1 MSQNPK
7 ADGALWN
14 QDGGSATCEIPQLL
28 SPFAKIPAA
37 LAAAF
42 SVCLV
47 GMPTLIFL
55 MLYLLGPK
63 EMIEDP
69 GFAMA
74 PLIFLGFMCF
84 FPLPVAI
91 FILRW
96 ASLIAF
102 GKTEIRIDH
111 ERLSLVTKAG
121 PFWKTCKCRL
131 NELGGFR
138 IEFSQMLEANKHL
151 AERSSLVAVKKDG
164 RALHLLRAYPDQIVN
179 QLADELPLKIE
190 EITGLKP
197 VSERVGASSLGSE
210 VQAVG
215 PTEVL
220 SRTEKPIGSNLV
232 VEDSRHELIIRI
244 PKQGFLKKTSKAAKL
259 VIAGFMLA
267 EVLILG
273 ILVPALIA
281 GKVEGDPAAGWV
293 IVVVFTLLNIC
304 VVLYNLSEGVRRG
317 TVRVSQSQLHLEE
330 TGLFSTTQRSWQAD
344 SIESV
349 NLKIER
355 HEAVGQDRSGVSHSY
370 HLEVRS
376 PVDSEEE
383 FQWFDNLEKSE
394 LEWMVTTITNRL
406 GSE

>member
-1 MSQNPK
+1 MSQTNE
-7 ADGALWN
+7 ADAAFWIQN
-14 QDGGSATCEIPQLL
+14 SGSATCEIPQLL

-42 SVCLV
+42 AVFLV
-47 GMPTLIFL
+47 GMPTMFFL
-55 MLYLLGPK
+55 LLYFLGPK

-74 PLIFLGFMCF
+74 PLIFLGAMCF

-102 GKTEIRIDH
+102 GKTKILIDQ
-111 ERLSLVTKAG
+111 ERLALVTKAG
-121 PFWKTCKCRL
+121 PFWKTCKCKL

-151 AERSSLVAVKKDG
+151 AERSSLVAVRKDG

-197 VSERVGASSLGSE
+197 VSERVVASKLGSE
-210 VQAVG
+210 VHAVG

-220 SRTEKPIGSNLV
+220 SRTEKPIGSSLV
-232 VEDSRHELIIRI
+232 VEDTGHELIIRI
-244 PKQGFLKKTSKAAKL
+244 PKPGFLNKTSKAAKL
-259 VIAGFMLA
+259 VLAGFVLA

-281 GKVEGDPAAGWV
+281 GKVNGDPAAGWV
-293 IVVVFTLLNIC
+293 IVVVFTLLNGCI
-304 VVLYNLSEGVRRG
+304 VLYNLSEGVRRG
-317 TVRVSQSQLHLEE
+317 TLRVTESQLTLEE
-330 TGLFSTTQRSWQAD
+330 AGLFSSNQQTWQVDTID
-344 SIESV
+344 SV
-349 NLKIER
+349 KVKIDR
-355 HEAVGQDRSGVSHSY
+355 HERVGEDGGVSYSC
-370 HLEVRS
+370 HLAVRS
-376 PVDSEEE
+376 RMDIEEE
-383 FQWFDNLEKSE
+383 VEWFDNLEKSE
-394 LEWMVTTITNRL
+394 LEWMVTSIKDRL
-406 GSE
+406 GLE

>member
-1 MSQNPK
+1 MSQTNK
-7 ADGALWN
+7 ADAAVWIRN
-14 QDGGSATCEIPQLL
+14 SGSVTCEIPQLL

-37 LAAAF
+37 LAAVF
-42 SVCLV
+42 SVFLV
-47 GMPTLIFL
+47 GMPTLFFL
-55 MLYLLGPK
+55 LLYLLGPK

-111 ERLSLVTKAG
+111 ERLALVTKSG
-121 PFWKTCKCRL
+121 PFWKTCKCKL

-151 AERSSLVAVKKDG
+151 SERSSLVAVRKDG

-179 QLADELPLKIE
+179 QLADQLPLKIE

-197 VSERVGASSLGSE
+197 ASERAGAGSLGSE

-220 SRTEKPIGSNLV
+220 SRLDKPIGSHLV
-232 VEDSRHELIIRI
+232 VEDSGRELIIRI
-244 PKQGFLKKTSKAAKL
+244 PKPGFLKKTSKAAKL

-281 GKVEGDPAAGWV
+281 GKVNGDPAAGWV
-293 IVVVFTLLNIC
+293 IVVVFTLLNLCI
-304 VVLYNLSEGVRRG
+304 VLYNLSEGVRRG
-317 TVRVSQSQLHLEE
+317 TLRVSERQLNLEE
-330 TGLFSTTQRSWQAD
+330 AGLFSRKQQTWEAD
-344 SIESV
+344 AIKSV
-349 NLKIER
+349 KVKIER
-355 HEAVGQDRSGVSHSY
+355 HERVGQDGGVSYSG
-370 HLEVRS
+370 HLEVLPS
-376 PVDSEEE
+376 GGEEE
-383 FQWFDNLEKSE
+383 VEWFDNLEKSE
-394 LEWMVTTITNRL
+394 LEWMVTSIKDRL
-406 GSE
+406 GLASD

>member
-1 MSQNPK
+1 MSQTNK
-7 ADGALWN
+7 ADAAVWIQN
-14 QDGGSATCEIPQLL
+14 SGSVTCEIPQLL

-37 LAAAF
+37 LAAVF
-42 SVCLV
+42 SVFLV
-47 GMPTLIFL
+47 GMPTLFFL
-55 MLYLLGPK
+55 LLYLLGPK

-111 ERLSLVTKAG
+111 ERLALVTKAG
-121 PFWKTCKCRL
+121 PFWKTCKCKL

-151 AERSSLVAVKKDG
+151 SERSSLVAVRKDG

-179 QLADELPLKIE
+179 QLADQLPLKIE

-197 VSERVGASSLGSE
+197 ESERVGASSLGSE

-220 SRTEKPIGSNLV
+220 SRLDKPIGSHLV
-232 VEDSRHELIIRI
+232 VEDSGRELIIRI
-244 PKQGFLKKTSKAAKL
+244 PKPGFLKKTSKAAKL

-281 GKVEGDPAAGWV
+281 GKVNGDPAAGWV
-293 IVVVFTLLNIC
+293 IVVVFTLLNLCI
-304 VVLYNLSEGVRRG
+304 VLYNLSEGVRRG
-317 TVRVSQSQLHLEE
+317 TLRVSERQLNLEE
-330 TGLFSTTQRSWQAD
+330 AGLFSRKQQTWEAD
-344 SIESV
+344 AIKSV
-349 NLKIER
+349 KVKIER
-355 HEAVGQDRSGVSHSY
+355 HERVGQDGGVSYSS
-370 HLEVRS
+370 HLEVVPS
-376 PVDSEEE
+376 GGEEE
-383 FQWFDNLEKSE
+383 VEWFDNLEKSE
-394 LEWMVTTITNRL
+394 LEWMVTSIKDRL
-406 GSE
+406 GLASD

>member
-37 LAAAF
+37 LAVAF
-42 SVCLV
+42 SVFLV
-47 GMPTLIFL
+47 GMPTLFFL
-55 MLYLLGPK
+55 LLYLLGPK

-69 GFAMA
+69 SFAMA

-220 SRTEKPIGSNLV
+220 SRTEKPIGSSLV
-232 VEDSRHELIIRI
+232 VEDTGHELIIRI
-244 PKQGFLKKTSKAAKL
+244 PKPGFLKKTSKAAKL
-259 VIAGFMLA
+259 VIAGFVLA

-281 GKVEGDPAAGWV
+281 GKVNGDPAAGWV
-293 IVVVFTLLNIC
+293 IVVVFTLLNGCI
-304 VVLYNLSEGVRRG
+304 VLYNLSEGVRRG
-317 TVRVSQSQLHLEE
+317 TLRVTESQLTLEE
-330 TGLFSTTQRSWQAD
+330 AGLFSSNQQTWQVDTID
-344 SIESV
+344 SV
-349 NLKIER
+349 KVKIDR
-355 HEAVGQDRSGVSHSY
+355 HERVGEDGGVSYSC
-370 HLEVRS
+370 HLAVRS
-376 PVDSEEE
+376 RMDIEEE
-383 FQWFDNLEKSE
+383 VEWFDNLEKSE
-394 LEWMVTTITNRL
+394 LEWMVTSIKDRL
-406 GSE
+406 GLE

>member
-1 MSQNPK
+1 
-7 ADGALWN
+7 
-14 QDGGSATCEIPQLL
+14 
-28 SPFAKIPAA
+28 
-37 LAAAF
+37 
-42 SVCLV
+42 
-47 GMPTLIFL
+47 
-55 MLYLLGPK
+55 
-63 EMIEDP
+63 
-69 GFAMA
+69 
-74 PLIFLGFMCF
+74 
-84 FPLPVAI
+84 
-91 FILRW
+91 
-96 ASLIAF
+96 
-102 GKTEIRIDH
+102 
-111 ERLSLVTKAG
+111 
-121 PFWKTCKCRL
+121 
-131 NELGGFR
+131 
-138 IEFSQMLEANKHL
+138 
-151 AERSSLVAVKKDG
+151 
-164 RALHLLRAYPDQIVN
+164 
-179 QLADELPLKIE
+179 LADELPLKIE

-244 PKQGFLKKTSKAAKL
+244 PKQGFLKKTSKLAKL
-259 VIAGFMLA
+259 VIAGFMLS
-267 EVLILG
+267 EVMILVL
-273 ILVPALIA
+273 LVPALIT

-293 IVVVFTLLNIC
+293 IVVVFTLLNGC

-349 NLKIER
+349 NVKIER
-355 HEAVGQDRSGVSHSY
+355 HETVGQDRSGVSYSY

>member
-1 MSQNPK
+1 MSQTNK
-7 ADGALWN
+7 ADAAVWIQN
-14 QDGGSATCEIPQLL
+14 SGSVTCEIPQLL

-37 LAAAF
+37 LAAVF
-42 SVCLV
+42 SVFLV
-47 GMPTLIFL
+47 GMPTLFFL
-55 MLYLLGPK
+55 LLYLLGPK

-111 ERLSLVTKAG
+111 ERLALVTKAG
-121 PFWKTCKCRL
+121 PFWKTCKCKL

-151 AERSSLVAVKKDG
+151 SERSSLVAVRKDG

-179 QLADELPLKIE
+179 QLADQLPLKIE

-197 VSERVGASSLGSE
+197 ASERAGAGSLGSE

-220 SRTEKPIGSNLV
+220 SRLDKPIGSHLV
-232 VEDSRHELIIRI
+232 VEDSGRELIIRI
-244 PKQGFLKKTSKAAKL
+244 PKPGFLKKTSKAAKL

-281 GKVEGDPAAGWV
+281 GKVNGDPAAGWV
-293 IVVVFTLLNIC
+293 IVVVFTLLNLCI
-304 VVLYNLSEGVRRG
+304 VLYNLSEGVRRG
-317 TVRVSQSQLHLEE
+317 TLRVSERQLNLEE
-330 TGLFSTTQRSWQAD
+330 AGLFSRKQQSWEAD
-344 SIESV
+344 AIKSV
-349 NLKIER
+349 KVKIER
-355 HEAVGQDRSGVSHSY
+355 HERVGQDGGVSYSG
-370 HLEVRS
+370 HLEVLPS
-376 PVDSEEE
+376 GGEEE
-383 FQWFDNLEKSE
+383 VEWFDNLEKSE
-394 LEWMVTTITNRL
+394 LEWMVTSIKDRL
-406 GSE
+406 GLASD

>member
-1 MSQNPK
+1 MSQTNE
-7 ADGALWN
+7 ADAAFWIQN
-14 QDGGSATCEIPQLL
+14 SGSATCEIPQLL

-42 SVCLV
+42 AVFLV
-47 GMPTLIFL
+47 GMPTMFFL
-55 MLYLLGPK
+55 LLYFLGPK

-74 PLIFLGFMCF
+74 PLIFFGAMCF

-102 GKTEIRIDH
+102 GKTKILIDQ
-111 ERLSLVTKAG
+111 ERLALVTKAG
-121 PFWKTCKCRL
+121 PFWKTCKCKL

-151 AERSSLVAVKKDG
+151 AERSSLVAVRKDG

-197 VSERVGASSLGSE
+197 VSERVVASKLGSE

-220 SRTEKPIGSNLV
+220 SRTEKPIGSSLV
-232 VEDSRHELIIRI
+232 VEDTGHELIIRI
-244 PKQGFLKKTSKAAKL
+244 PKPGFLKKTSKAAKL
-259 VIAGFMLA
+259 VIAGFVLA

-281 GKVEGDPAAGWV
+281 GKVNGDPAAGWV
-293 IVVVFTLLNIC
+293 IVVVFTLLNGCI
-304 VVLYNLSEGVRRG
+304 VLYNLSEGVRRG
-317 TVRVSQSQLHLEE
+317 TLRVTGGQLTLEE
-330 TGLFSTTQRSWQAD
+330 AGLFSSNQQTWRVD
-344 SIESV
+344 SIDSV
-349 NLKIER
+349 KVKIDR
-355 HEAVGQDRSGVSHSY
+355 HERVGKDGGVSYSC
-370 HLEVRS
+370 HLAVRS
-376 PVDSEEE
+376 RMDIEEE
-383 FQWFDNLEKSE
+383 VEWFDNLEKSE
-394 LEWMVTTITNRL
+394 LEWMVTSIKDRL
-406 GSE
+406 GLE

>member
-1 MSQNPK
+1 MSQTNK
-7 ADGALWN
+7 ADAAVWIQN
-14 QDGGSATCEIPQLL
+14 SGSVTCEIPQLL

-37 LAAAF
+37 LAAVF
-42 SVCLV
+42 SVFLV
-47 GMPTLIFL
+47 GMPTLFFL
-55 MLYLLGPK
+55 LLYLLGPK

-111 ERLSLVTKAG
+111 ERLALVTKAG
-121 PFWKTCKCRL
+121 PFWKTCKCKL

-151 AERSSLVAVKKDG
+151 SERSSLVAVRKDG

-179 QLADELPLKIE
+179 QLADQLPLKIE

-197 VSERVGASSLGSE
+197 ASERVGASSLGSE

-220 SRTEKPIGSNLV
+220 SRLDKPIGSHLV
-232 VEDSRHELIIRI
+232 VEDSGRELIIRI
-244 PKQGFLKKTSKAAKL
+244 PKPGFLKKTSKAAKL

-281 GKVEGDPAAGWV
+281 GKVNGDPAAGWV
-293 IVVVFTLLNIC
+293 IVVVFTLLNLCI
-304 VVLYNLSEGVRRG
+304 VLYNLSEGVRRG
-317 TVRVSQSQLHLEE
+317 TLRVSERQLNLEE
-330 TGLFSTTQRSWQAD
+330 AGLFSRKRQSWEAD
-344 SIESV
+344 AIKSV
-349 NLKIER
+349 KVKIER
-355 HEAVGQDRSGVSHSY
+355 HERVGQDGGVSYSS
-370 HLEVRS
+370 HLEVVPS
-376 PVDSEEE
+376 GGEEE
-383 FQWFDNLEKSE
+383 VEWFDNLEKSE
-394 LEWMVTTITNRL
+394 LEWMVTSIKDRL
-406 GSE
+406 GLASD

>member
-1 MSQNPK
+1 MSQTNK
-7 ADGALWN
+7 ADAAVWIQN
-14 QDGGSATCEIPQLL
+14 SGSVTCEIPQLL

-37 LAAAF
+37 LAAVF
-42 SVCLV
+42 SVFLV
-47 GMPTLIFL
+47 GMPTLFFL
-55 MLYLLGPK
+55 LLYLLGPK

-111 ERLSLVTKAG
+111 ERLALVTKAG
-121 PFWKTCKCRL
+121 PFWKTCKCKL

-151 AERSSLVAVKKDG
+151 SERSSLVAVRKDG

-179 QLADELPLKIE
+179 QLADQLPLKIE

-197 VSERVGASSLGSE
+197 ASERVGAGSLGSE

-220 SRTEKPIGSNLV
+220 SRLDKPIGSHLV
-232 VEDSRHELIIRI
+232 VEDSGRELIIRI
-244 PKQGFLKKTSKAAKL
+244 PKPGFLKKTSKAAKL

-281 GKVEGDPAAGWV
+281 GKVNGDPAAGWV
-293 IVVVFTLLNIC
+293 IVVVFTLLNLCI
-304 VVLYNLSEGVRRG
+304 VLYNLSEGVRRG
-317 TVRVSQSQLHLEE
+317 TLRVSERQLNLEE
-330 TGLFSTTQRSWQAD
+330 AGLFSRKRQSWEAD
-344 SIESV
+344 AIKSV
-349 NLKIER
+349 KVKIER
-355 HEAVGQDRSGVSHSY
+355 HERVGQDGGVSYSS
-370 HLEVRS
+370 HLEVVPS
-376 PVDSEEE
+376 GGEEE
-383 FQWFDNLEKSE
+383 VEWFDNLEKSE
-394 LEWMVTTITNRL
+394 LEWMVTSIKDRL
-406 GSE
+406 GLASD

>member
-1 MSQNPK
+1 MSQTNK
-7 ADGALWN
+7 ADAAVWIQN
-14 QDGGSATCEIPQLL
+14 SGSVTCEIPQLL

-37 LAAAF
+37 LAAVF
-42 SVCLV
+42 SVFLV
-47 GMPTLIFL
+47 GMPTLFFL
-55 MLYLLGPK
+55 LLYLLGPK

-111 ERLSLVTKAG
+111 ERLALVTKAG
-121 PFWKTCKCRL
+121 PFWKTCKCKL

-151 AERSSLVAVKKDG
+151 SERSSLVAVRKDG

-179 QLADELPLKIE
+179 QLADQLPLKIE

-197 VSERVGASSLGSE
+197 ESERVGASSLGSE

-220 SRTEKPIGSNLV
+220 SRLDKPIGSHLV
-232 VEDSRHELIIRI
+232 VEDSGRELIIRI
-244 PKQGFLKKTSKAAKL
+244 PKPGFLKKTSKAAKL

-281 GKVEGDPAAGWV
+281 GKVNGDPAAGWV
-293 IVVVFTLLNIC
+293 IVVVFTLLNLCI
-304 VVLYNLSEGVRRG
+304 VLYNLSEGVRRG
-317 TVRVSQSQLHLEE
+317 TLRVSERQLNLEE
-330 TGLFSTTQRSWQAD
+330 AGLFSRKQQSWEAD
-344 SIESV
+344 AIKSV
-349 NLKIER
+349 KVKIER
-355 HEAVGQDRSGVSHSY
+355 HERVGQDGGVSYSG
-370 HLEVRS
+370 HLEVFPS
-376 PVDSEEE
+376 GSEEE
-383 FQWFDNLEKSE
+383 VEWFDNLEKSE
-394 LEWMVTTITNRL
+394 LEWMVTSIKDRL
-406 GSE
+406 GLASD

>member
-1 MSQNPK
+1 MSQTNK
-7 ADGALWN
+7 ADAAVWIQN
-14 QDGGSATCEIPQLL
+14 SGSVTCEIPQLL

-37 LAAAF
+37 LAAVF
-42 SVCLV
+42 SVFLV
-47 GMPTLIFL
+47 GMPTLFFL
-55 MLYLLGPK
+55 LLYLLGPK

-111 ERLSLVTKAG
+111 ERLALVTKAG
-121 PFWKTCKCRL
+121 PFWKTCKCKL

-151 AERSSLVAVKKDG
+151 SERSSLVAVRKDG

-197 VSERVGASSLGSE
+197 ASERVGASSLGSE

-220 SRTEKPIGSNLV
+220 SRLDKPIGSHLV
-232 VEDSRHELIIRI
+232 VEDSGRELIIRI
-244 PKQGFLKKTSKAAKL
+244 PKPGFLKKTSKAAKL

-281 GKVEGDPAAGWV
+281 GKVNGDPAAGWV
-293 IVVVFTLLNIC
+293 IVVVFTLLNLCI
-304 VVLYNLSEGVRRG
+304 VLYNLSEGVRRG
-317 TVRVSQSQLHLEE
+317 TLRVSERQLNLEE
-330 TGLFSTTQRSWQAD
+330 AGLFSRKRQSWEAD
-344 SIESV
+344 AIKSV
-349 NLKIER
+349 KVKIER
-355 HEAVGQDRSGVSHSY
+355 HERVGQDGGVSYSS
-370 HLEVRS
+370 HLEVVPS
-376 PVDSEEE
+376 GGEEE
-383 FQWFDNLEKSE
+383 VEWFDNLEKSE
-394 LEWMVTTITNRL
+394 LEWMVTSIKDRL
-406 GSE
+406 GLASD

>member
-1 MSQNPK
+1 MSQTNK
-7 ADGALWN
+7 ADAAVWIQN
-14 QDGGSATCEIPQLL
+14 SGSVTCEIPQLL

-37 LAAAF
+37 LAAVF
-42 SVCLV
+42 SVFLV
-47 GMPTLIFL
+47 GMPTLFFL
-55 MLYLLGPK
+55 LLYLLGPK

-111 ERLSLVTKAG
+111 ERLALVTKAG
-121 PFWKTCKCRL
+121 PFWKTCKCKL

-151 AERSSLVAVKKDG
+151 SERSSLVAVRKDG

-179 QLADELPLKIE
+179 QLADQLPLKIE

-197 VSERVGASSLGSE
+197 ESERVGASSLGSE

-220 SRTEKPIGSNLV
+220 SRLDKPIGSHLV
-232 VEDSRHELIIRI
+232 VEDSGRELIIRI
-244 PKQGFLKKTSKAAKL
+244 PKPGFLKKTSKAAKL

-281 GKVEGDPAAGWV
+281 GKVNGDPAAGWV
-293 IVVVFTLLNIC
+293 IVVVFTLLNLCI
-304 VVLYNLSEGVRRG
+304 VLYNLSEGVRRG
-317 TVRVSQSQLHLEE
+317 TLRVSERQLNLEE
-330 TGLFSTTQRSWQAD
+330 AGLFSRKRQSWEAD
-344 SIESV
+344 AIKSV
-349 NLKIER
+349 KVKIER
-355 HEAVGQDRSGVSHSY
+355 HERVGQDGGVSYSS
-370 HLEVRS
+370 HLEVVPS
-376 PVDSEEE
+376 GGEEE
-383 FQWFDNLEKSE
+383 VEWFDNLEKSE
-394 LEWMVTTITNRL
+394 LEWMVTSIKDRL
-406 GSE
+406 GLASD

>member
-1 MSQNPK
+1 MSQTNK
-7 ADGALWN
+7 ADAAVWIQN
-14 QDGGSATCEIPQLL
+14 SGSVTCEIPQLL

-37 LAAAF
+37 LAAVF
-42 SVCLV
+42 SVFLV
-47 GMPTLIFL
+47 GMPTLFFL
-55 MLYLLGPK
+55 LLYLLGPK

-111 ERLSLVTKAG
+111 ERLALVTKAG
-121 PFWKTCKCRL
+121 PFWKTCKCKL

-151 AERSSLVAVKKDG
+151 SERSSLVAVRKDG

-179 QLADELPLKIE
+179 QLADQLPLKIE

-197 VSERVGASSLGSE
+197 ESERVGAGSLGSE

-220 SRTEKPIGSNLV
+220 SRLDKPIGSHLV
-232 VEDSRHELIIRI
+232 VEDSGRELIIRI
-244 PKQGFLKKTSKAAKL
+244 PKPGFLKKTSKAAKL

-281 GKVEGDPAAGWV
+281 GKVNGDPAAGWV
-293 IVVVFTLLNIC
+293 IVVVFTLLNLCI
-304 VVLYNLSEGVRRG
+304 VLYNLSEGVRRG
-317 TVRVSQSQLHLEE
+317 TLRVSERQLNLEE
-330 TGLFSTTQRSWQAD
+330 AGLFSRKQQSWEAD
-344 SIESV
+344 AIKSV
-349 NLKIER
+349 KVKIER
-355 HEAVGQDRSGVSHSY
+355 HERVGQDGGVSYSS
-370 HLEVRS
+370 HLEVVPS
-376 PVDSEEE
+376 GGEEE
-383 FQWFDNLEKSE
+383 VEWFDNLEKSE
-394 LEWMVTTITNRL
+394 LEWMVTSIKDRL
-406 GSE
+406 GLASD

>member
-1 MSQNPK
+1 MSQTNK
-7 ADGALWN
+7 ADAAVWIQN
-14 QDGGSATCEIPQLL
+14 SGSVTCEIPQLL

-37 LAAAF
+37 LAAVF
-42 SVCLV
+42 SVFLV
-47 GMPTLIFL
+47 GMPTLFFL
-55 MLYLLGPK
+55 LLYLLGPK

-111 ERLSLVTKAG
+111 ERLALVTKAG
-121 PFWKTCKCRL
+121 PFWKTCKCKL

-151 AERSSLVAVKKDG
+151 SERSSLVAVRKDG

-179 QLADELPLKIE
+179 QLADQLPLKIE

-197 VSERVGASSLGSE
+197 ASERVGAGSLGSE

-220 SRTEKPIGSNLV
+220 SRLDKPIGSHLV
-232 VEDSRHELIIRI
+232 VEDSGRELIIRI
-244 PKQGFLKKTSKAAKL
+244 PKPGFLKKTSKAAKL

-281 GKVEGDPAAGWV
+281 GKVNGDPAAGWV
-293 IVVVFTLLNIC
+293 IVVVFTLLNLCI
-304 VVLYNLSEGVRRG
+304 VLYNLSEGVRRG
-317 TVRVSQSQLHLEE
+317 TLRVSERQLNLEE
-330 TGLFSTTQRSWQAD
+330 AGLFSRKRQSWEAD
-344 SIESV
+344 AIKSV
-349 NLKIER
+349 KVKIER
-355 HEAVGQDRSGVSHSY
+355 HERVGQDGGVSYSG
-370 HLEVRS
+370 HLEVLPS
-376 PVDSEEE
+376 GGEEE
-383 FQWFDNLEKSE
+383 VEWFDNLEKSE
-394 LEWMVTTITNRL
+394 LEWMVTSIKDRL
-406 GSE
+406 GLASD

>member
-1 MSQNPK
+1 MSQTNK
-7 ADGALWN
+7 ADAAVWIQN
-14 QDGGSATCEIPQLL
+14 SGSVTCEIPQLL

-37 LAAAF
+37 LAAVF
-42 SVCLV
+42 SVFLV
-47 GMPTLIFL
+47 GMPTLFFL
-55 MLYLLGPK
+55 LLYLLGPK

-111 ERLSLVTKAG
+111 ERLALVTKAG
-121 PFWKTCKCRL
+121 PFWKTCKCKL

-151 AERSSLVAVKKDG
+151 SERSSLVAVRKDG

-197 VSERVGASSLGSE
+197 ASERVGASSLGSE

-220 SRTEKPIGSNLV
+220 SRLDKPIGSHLV
-232 VEDSRHELIIRI
+232 VEDSGRELIIRI
-244 PKQGFLKKTSKAAKL
+244 PKPGFLKKTSKAAKL

-281 GKVEGDPAAGWV
+281 GKVNGDPAAGWV
-293 IVVVFTLLNIC
+293 IVVVFTLLNLCI
-304 VVLYNLSEGVRRG
+304 VLYNLSEGVRRG
-317 TVRVSQSQLHLEE
+317 TLRVSERQLNLEE
-330 TGLFSTTQRSWQAD
+330 AGLFSRKRQSWEAD
-344 SIESV
+344 AIKSV
-349 NLKIER
+349 KVKIER
-355 HEAVGQDRSGVSHSY
+355 HERVGQDGGVSYSG
-370 HLEVRS
+370 HLEVLPS
-376 PVDSEEE
+376 GGEEE
-383 FQWFDNLEKSE
+383 VEWFDNLEKSE
-394 LEWMVTTITNRL
+394 LEWMVTSIKDRL
-406 GSE
+406 GLASD

>member
-1 MSQNPK
+1 MSQTNK
-7 ADGALWN
+7 ADAAVWIQN
-14 QDGGSATCEIPQLL
+14 SGSVTCEIPQLL

-37 LAAAF
+37 LAAVF
-42 SVCLV
+42 SVFLV
-47 GMPTLIFL
+47 GMPTLFFL
-55 MLYLLGPK
+55 LLYLLGPK

-111 ERLSLVTKAG
+111 ERLALVTKAG
-121 PFWKTCKCRL
+121 PFWKTCKCKL

-151 AERSSLVAVKKDG
+151 SERSSLVAVRKDG

-179 QLADELPLKIE
+179 QLADQLPLKIE

-197 VSERVGASSLGSE
+197 ASERVGAGSLGSE

-220 SRTEKPIGSNLV
+220 SRLDKPIGSHLV
-232 VEDSRHELIIRI
+232 VEDSGRELIIRI
-244 PKQGFLKKTSKAAKL
+244 PKPGFLKKTSKAAKL

-281 GKVEGDPAAGWV
+281 GKVNGDPAAGWV
-293 IVVVFTLLNIC
+293 IVVVFTLLNLCI
-304 VVLYNLSEGVRRG
+304 VLYNLSEGVRRG
-317 TVRVSQSQLHLEE
+317 TLRVSERQLNLEE
-330 TGLFSTTQRSWQAD
+330 AGLFSRKQQTWEAD
-344 SIESV
+344 AIKSV
-349 NLKIER
+349 KVKIER
-355 HEAVGQDRSGVSHSY
+355 HERVGQDGGVSYSG
-370 HLEVRS
+370 HLEVLPS
-376 PVDSEEE
+376 GGEEE
-383 FQWFDNLEKSE
+383 VEWFDNLEKSE
-394 LEWMVTTITNRL
+394 LEWMVTSIKDRL
-406 GSE
+406 GLASD

>member
-1 MSQNPK
+1 MSQTNK
-7 ADGALWN
+7 ADAAVWIQN
-14 QDGGSATCEIPQLL
+14 SGSVTCEIPQLL

-37 LAAAF
+37 LAAVF
-42 SVCLV
+42 SVFLV
-47 GMPTLIFL
+47 GMPTLFFL
-55 MLYLLGPK
+55 LLYLLGPK

-111 ERLSLVTKAG
+111 ERLALVTKAG
-121 PFWKTCKCRL
+121 PFWKTCKCKL

-151 AERSSLVAVKKDG
+151 SERSSLVAVRKDG

-179 QLADELPLKIE
+179 QLADQLPLKIE

-197 VSERVGASSLGSE
+197 ASERVGAGSLGSE

-220 SRTEKPIGSNLV
+220 SRLDKPIGSHLV
-232 VEDSRHELIIRI
+232 VEDSGRELIIRI
-244 PKQGFLKKTSKAAKL
+244 PKPGFLKKTSKAAKL

-281 GKVEGDPAAGWV
+281 GKVNGDPAAGWV
-293 IVVVFTLLNIC
+293 IVVVFTLLNLCI
-304 VVLYNLSEGVRRG
+304 VLYNLSEGVRRG
-317 TVRVSQSQLHLEE
+317 TLRVSERQLNLEE
-330 TGLFSTTQRSWQAD
+330 AGLFSRKQQSWEAD
-344 SIESV
+344 AIKSV
-349 NLKIER
+349 KVKIER
-355 HEAVGQDRSGVSHSY
+355 HERVGQDGGVSYSG
-370 HLEVRS
+370 HLEVLPS
-376 PVDSEEE
+376 GGEEE
-383 FQWFDNLEKSE
+383 VEWFDNLEKSE
-394 LEWMVTTITNRL
+394 LEWMVTSIKDRL
-406 GSE
+406 GLASD

>member
-1 MSQNPK
+1 MSQTNK
-7 ADGALWN
+7 ADAAVWIQN
-14 QDGGSATCEIPQLL
+14 SGSVTCEIPQLL

-37 LAAAF
+37 LAAVF
-42 SVCLV
+42 SVFLV
-47 GMPTLIFL
+47 GMPTLFFL
-55 MLYLLGPK
+55 LLYLLGPK

-111 ERLSLVTKAG
+111 ERLALVTKAG
-121 PFWKTCKCRL
+121 PFWKTCKCKL

-151 AERSSLVAVKKDG
+151 SERSSLVAVRKDG

-197 VSERVGASSLGSE
+197 ASERVGASSLGSE

-220 SRTEKPIGSNLV
+220 SRLDKPIGSHLV
-232 VEDSRHELIIRI
+232 VEDSGRELIIRI
-244 PKQGFLKKTSKAAKL
+244 PKPGFLKKTSKAAKL

-281 GKVEGDPAAGWV
+281 GKVNGDPAAGWV
-293 IVVVFTLLNIC
+293 IVVVFTLLNLCI
-304 VVLYNLSEGVRRG
+304 VLYNLSEGVRRG
-317 TVRVSQSQLHLEE
+317 TLRVSERQLNLEE
-330 TGLFSTTQRSWQAD
+330 AGLFSRKQQSWEAD
-344 SIESV
+344 AIKSV
-349 NLKIER
+349 KVKIER
-355 HEAVGQDRSGVSHSY
+355 HERVGQDGGVSYSG
-370 HLEVRS
+370 HLEVLPS
-376 PVDSEEE
+376 GGEEE
-383 FQWFDNLEKSE
+383 VEWFDNLEKSE
-394 LEWMVTTITNRL
+394 LEWMVTSIKDRL
-406 GSE
+406 GLASD

>member
-1 MSQNPK
+1 MSQTNK
-7 ADGALWN
+7 ADAAVWIQN
-14 QDGGSATCEIPQLL
+14 SGSVTCEIPQLL

-37 LAAAF
+37 LAAVF
-42 SVCLV
+42 SVFLV
-47 GMPTLIFL
+47 GMPTLFFL
-55 MLYLLGPK
+55 LLYLLGPK

-111 ERLSLVTKAG
+111 ERLALVTKAG
-121 PFWKTCKCRL
+121 PFWKTCKCKL

-151 AERSSLVAVKKDG
+151 SERSSLVAVRKDG

-179 QLADELPLKIE
+179 QLADQLPLKIE

-197 VSERVGASSLGSE
+197 ESERVGASSLGSE

-220 SRTEKPIGSNLV
+220 SRLDKPIGSHLV
-232 VEDSRHELIIRI
+232 VEDSGRELIIRI
-244 PKQGFLKKTSKAAKL
+244 PKPGFLKKTSKAAKL

-281 GKVEGDPAAGWV
+281 GKVNGDPAAGWV
-293 IVVVFTLLNIC
+293 IVVVFTLLNLCI
-304 VVLYNLSEGVRRG
+304 VLYNLSEGVRRG
-317 TVRVSQSQLHLEE
+317 TLRVSERQLNLEE
-330 TGLFSTTQRSWQAD
+330 AGLFSRKQQSWEAD
-344 SIESV
+344 AIKSV
-349 NLKIER
+349 KVKIER
-355 HEAVGQDRSGVSHSY
+355 HERVGQDGGVSYSS
-370 HLEVRS
+370 HLEVVPS
-376 PVDSEEE
+376 GGEEE
-383 FQWFDNLEKSE
+383 VEWFDNLEKSE
-394 LEWMVTTITNRL
+394 LEWMVTSIKDRL
-406 GSE
+406 GLASD

>member
-1 MSQNPK
+1 MSQTNK
-7 ADGALWN
+7 ADAAVWIRN
-14 QDGGSATCEIPQLL
+14 SGSVTCEIPQLL

-37 LAAAF
+37 LAAVF
-42 SVCLV
+42 SVFLV
-47 GMPTLIFL
+47 GMPTLFFL
-55 MLYLLGPK
+55 LLYLLGPK

-111 ERLSLVTKAG
+111 ERLALVTKAG
-121 PFWKTCKCRL
+121 PFWKTCKCKL

-151 AERSSLVAVKKDG
+151 SERSSLVAVRKDG

-179 QLADELPLKIE
+179 QLADQLPLKIE

-197 VSERVGASSLGSE
+197 ASERAGAGSLGSE

-220 SRTEKPIGSNLV
+220 SRLDKPIGSHLV
-232 VEDSRHELIIRI
+232 VEDSGRELIIRI
-244 PKQGFLKKTSKAAKL
+244 PKPGFLKKTSKAAKL

-281 GKVEGDPAAGWV
+281 GKVNGDPAAGWV
-293 IVVVFTLLNIC
+293 IVVVFTLLNLCI
-304 VVLYNLSEGVRRG
+304 VLYNLSEGVRRG
-317 TVRVSQSQLHLEE
+317 TLRVSERQLNLEE
-330 TGLFSTTQRSWQAD
+330 AGLFSRKQQTWEAD
-344 SIESV
+344 AIKSV
-349 NLKIER
+349 KVKIER
-355 HEAVGQDRSGVSHSY
+355 HERVGQDGGVSYSG
-370 HLEVRS
+370 HLEVLPS
-376 PVDSEEE
+376 GGEEE
-383 FQWFDNLEKSE
+383 VEWFDNLEKSE
-394 LEWMVTTITNRL
+394 LEWMVTSIKDRL
-406 GSE
+406 GLASD

>member
-1 MSQNPK
+1 MSQTNK
-7 ADGALWN
+7 ADAAVWIRN
-14 QDGGSATCEIPQLL
+14 SGSVTCEIPQLL

-37 LAAAF
+37 LAAVF
-42 SVCLV
+42 SVFLV
-47 GMPTLIFL
+47 GMPTLFFL
-55 MLYLLGPK
+55 LLYLLGPK

-111 ERLSLVTKAG
+111 ERLALVTKAG
-121 PFWKTCKCRL
+121 PFWKTCKCKL

-151 AERSSLVAVKKDG
+151 SERSSLVAVRKDG

-179 QLADELPLKIE
+179 QLADQLPLKIE

-197 VSERVGASSLGSE
+197 ASERVGAGSLGSE

-220 SRTEKPIGSNLV
+220 SRLDKPIGSHLV
-232 VEDSRHELIIRI
+232 VEDSGRELIIRI
-244 PKQGFLKKTSKAAKL
+244 PKPGFLKKTSKAAKL

-281 GKVEGDPAAGWV
+281 GKVNGDPAAGWV
-293 IVVVFTLLNIC
+293 IVVVFTLLNLCI
-304 VVLYNLSEGVRRG
+304 VLYNLSEGVRRG
-317 TVRVSQSQLHLEE
+317 TLRVSERQLNLEE
-330 TGLFSTTQRSWQAD
+330 AGLFSRKQQTWEAD
-344 SIESV
+344 AIKSV
-349 NLKIER
+349 KVKIER
-355 HEAVGQDRSGVSHSY
+355 HERVGQDGGVSYSG
-370 HLEVRS
+370 HLEVLPS
-376 PVDSEEE
+376 GGEEE
-383 FQWFDNLEKSE
+383 VEWFDNLEKSE
-394 LEWMVTTITNRL
+394 LEWMVTSIKDRL
-406 GSE
+406 GLASD